1 MDCRVKPGNDGNQ
14 YRRRNVT
21 AYFGRLACAAAF
33 LMLFVSLATAQPYP
47 SRQITLI
54 VPFAPGGP
62 ADFLGRLIGQK
73 MSEDLGQQIV
83 VDNRPGANT
92 IIGAQAV
99 AKASPDGYTLLM
111 AIDGTLVMNPF
122 LYSKLAYDPFKDFA
136 PISLIALVPSA
147 VVGNI
152 NIPVN
157 SIKELVEQEKA
168 KPGTFQIGISTPTSQ
183 VNVGLLNM
191 MAGTNFTMVPY
202 RGGTTQITG
211 ILAGDIALGMESV
224 NVALPLWRD
233 KKVKILGLVS
243 AQRLSLAPDIPT
255 IAETF
260 PGYDLSIW
268 QSIVAPAGT
277 PRDVVVKL
285 HGSIRKVLA
294 LPEVREKLLNAGI
307 EPASSNTPEEFA
319 AFIRSQADTRAKVI
333 QAVGMK
339 LD

>member
-1 MDCRVKPGNDGNQ
+1 M
-14 YRRRNVT
+14 
-21 AYFGRLACAAAF
+21 
-33 LMLFVSLATAQPYP
+33 
-47 SRQITLI
+47 I

-62 ADFLGRLIGQK
+62 ADFLGRLIGLK
-73 MSEDLGQQIV
+73 MGEDLGQQV
-83 VDNRPGANT
+83 VIDNRPGANT
-92 IIGAQAV
+92 IIAAQAV
-99 AKASPDGYTLLM
+99 ARAAPDGYTLLL

-122 LYSKLAYDPFKDFA
+122 LYSKLAYDPFKDFV
-136 PISLIALVPSA
+136 PISLVALVPSA
-147 VVGNI
+147 VVGNV

-191 MAGTNFTMVPY
+191 MAGTNFTTVPY

-260 PGYDLSIW
+260 PGYDLGIW
-268 QSIVAPAGT
+268 QSVVAPAGT
-277 PRDVVVKL
+277 PRDAVARL
-285 HGSIRKVLA
+285 HGSIQKALA
-294 LPEVREKLLNAGI
+294 MPDVREKLLNAGI
-307 EPASSNTPEEFA
+307 EPAGSKTPEEFVD
-319 AFIRSQADTRAKVI
+319 FVRSQADTRAKVI
-333 QAVGMK
+333 RAVGMK

>member
-1 MDCRVKPGNDGNQ
+1 MCSKRSAKRVEAMK
-14 YRRRNVT
+14 
-21 AYFGRLACAAAF
+21 ARLTGAVAC
-33 LMLFVSLATAQPYP
+33 LILFVSIAAAQTYP
-47 SRQITLI
+47 TRQITLV

-99 AKASPDGYTLLM
+99 AKAAPDGYTLLM

-122 LYSKLAYDPFKDFA
+122 LYSKLAYDPFKDFV

-191 MAGTNFTMVPY
+191 MAGTNFGMVPY

-211 ILAGDIALGMESV
+211 ILAGDIPLGMESI

-233 KKVKILGLVS
+233 NKVKILGLVS
-243 AQRLSLAPDIPT
+243 AQRLSLAPEIPT

-260 PGYDLSIW
+260 PGYDLGIW
-268 QSIVAPAGT
+268 QSIIVPTGT
-277 PRDVVVKL
+277 PGEIVHKL
-285 HGSIRKVLA
+285 HLSIVKVLA
-294 LPEVREKLLNAGI
+294 LAEVKEKLLNAGI
-307 EPASSNTPEEFA
+307 EPASSASPEEFA

-333 QAVGMK
+333 QAIGMK

>member
-1 MDCRVKPGNDGNQ
+1 MNAK
-14 YRRRNVT
+14 
-21 AYFGRLACAAAF
+21 RLACAVAF
-33 LMLFVSLATAQPYP
+33 LALFISVAAAQTYP
-47 SRQITLI
+47 ARQITLV

-73 MSEDLGQQIV
+73 MGEDLGQQIV

-99 AKASPDGYTLLM
+99 AKAAPDGYTLLM

-147 VVGNI
+147 LVGNI
-152 NIPVN
+152 NIPVS

-191 MAGTNFTMVPY
+191 MAGTNFSMVPY

-211 ILAGDIALGMESV
+211 ILAGDIPLGMESV
-224 NVALPLWRD
+224 NVSLPLWRD

-260 PGYDLSIW
+260 PGYDLGIW

-277 PRDVVVKL
+277 PRDVVTKL

-319 AFIRSQADTRAKVI
+319 AFVRSQAETRAKVI

>member
-1 MDCRVKPGNDGNQ
+1 MKMH
-14 YRRRNVT
+14 
-21 AYFGRLACAAAF
+21 RLASAAALF
-33 LMLFVSLATAQPYP
+33 ALFVSAAAAQTYP
-47 SRQITLI
+47 TRQITLV

-73 MSEDLGQQIV
+73 MSEELGQQIV

-99 AKASPDGYTLLM
+99 AKAAPDGYTLLM

-136 PISLIALVPSA
+136 PISVIALVPSA

-152 NIPVN
+152 KIPID
-157 SIKELVEQEKA
+157 SIKELVDREKA

-183 VNVGLLNM
+183 VNVGLFNI
-191 MAGTNFTMVPY
+191 MAGTNFTTIPY

-211 ILAGDIALGMESV
+211 ILAGDIALGMESI
-224 NVALPLWRD
+224 NVSLPLWRE
-233 KKVKILGLVS
+233 KKVKILGLVN
-243 AQRLSLAPDIPT
+243 AQRLSLAPELPT

-260 PGYDLSIW
+260 PGYDLGIW
-268 QSIVAPAGT
+268 QSIVAPADT
-277 PRDVVVKL
+277 PREVVNKL

-294 LPEVREKLLNAGI
+294 VPEVREKLANAGI

-319 AFIRSQADTRAKVI
+319 AFVRSQADTRSKVT

>member
-1 MDCRVKPGNDGNQ
+1 MK
-14 YRRRNVT
+14 
-21 AYFGRLACAAAF
+21 ARLTGAAAC
-33 LMLFVSLATAQPYP
+33 LTLFVSIAAAQTYP
-47 SRQITLI
+47 TRQITLV

-99 AKASPDGYTLLM
+99 AKAAPDGYTLLM

-147 VVGNI
+147 LVGNI
-152 NIPVN
+152 KIPVE
-157 SIKELVEQEKA
+157 SIRELVDQEKA

-191 MAGTNFTMVPY
+191 MAGTNFTTIPY

-211 ILAGDIALGMESV
+211 ILAGDIPLGMESV
-224 NVALPLWRD
+224 NVSLPLWRE
-233 KKVKILGLVS
+233 KKVKILGLVN
-243 AQRLSLAPDIPT
+243 AQRLSLAPELPT
-255 IAETF
+255 VAETF
-260 PGYDLSIW
+260 PGYDLGIW
-268 QSIVAPAGT
+268 QSIVAPADT
-277 PRDVVVKL
+277 PREVVNKL

-294 LPEVREKLLNAGI
+294 VPEVREKLANAGI